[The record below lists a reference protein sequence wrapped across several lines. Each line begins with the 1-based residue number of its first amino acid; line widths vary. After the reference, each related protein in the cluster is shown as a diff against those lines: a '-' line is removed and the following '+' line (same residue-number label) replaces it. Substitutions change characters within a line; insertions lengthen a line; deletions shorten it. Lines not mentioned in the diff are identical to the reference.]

1 MLDKKQKLR
10 TEFESDLKAVAQAEW
25 VIVVAEQL
33 KTSNNQVDFH
43 FNDCRKD
50 GSDPTVA
57 DQEAYQ
63 RFRDGFARLMSD
75 EFGLSTMNRSPRY
88 PLLKKNIGYTIRK
101 DNPNV
106 NVFVLRPSSELLNF
120 NTNKLAIA
128 YEMAQLISEHFDD
141 GRGPRDE
148 DFAELKQG
156 GFGYPT
162 NK

>member
-10 TEFESDLKAVAQAEW
+10 TEFESDLKAAAQAEW

-50 GSDPTVA
+50 GSNPTVA
-57 DQEAYQ
+57 DQVVYQ
-63 RFRDGFARLMSD
+63 RFRDGFARLMND

-101 DNPNV
+101 DNPNA
-106 NVFVLRPSSELLNF
+106 NVFVLRPSSELINF
-120 NTNKLAIA
+120 NSSKLAIA
-128 YEMAQLISEHFDD
+128 YEMARLISEHFDG
-141 GRGPRDE
+141 GRGPRPEDIDE
-148 DFAELKQG
+148 MRQG

-162 NK
+162 Y